1 MAEAAESGP
10 SLKTGGQ
17 SSDSRFR
24 LLVVS
29 VVLLVFGAI
38 AGYAF
43 GIYSSNRA
51 MKSNALTMRQ
61 LTDNVQ
67 TLERTISSMKEINA
81 RIQAEV
87 GRLRNTMEEMVPA
100 KDTYEIRPNHSII
113 VAGGHLTIGLVG
125 SPSNKAIN
133 ININGKV
140 QSAAAGDVVKIDPDP
155 STNCRV
161 TIQSFDMFKAAVRAN
176 CDTNKAQ

>member
-10 SLKTGGQ
+10 SPQTGGQ
-17 SSDSRFR
+17 SPDSRLR
-24 LLVVS
+24 LLVGS
-29 VVLLVFGAI
+29 VVLLVLGAI

-51 MKSNALTMRQ
+51 MQSSALTIRQ
-61 LTDNVQ
+61 LTDKVQ
-67 TLERTISSMKEINA
+67 TLERTITSMKERSA
-81 RIQAEV
+81 TIQAEI
-87 GRLRNTMEEMVPA
+87 GRLHKMHEEMMPA
-100 KDTYEIRPNHSII
+100 KDTYEIRPNHSVI
-113 VAGGHLTIGLVG
+113 VAGGHLTIGLIG
-125 SPSNKAIN
+125 SPSDKAVN